1 MMGIRWSKLH
11 KVIRYIGRTIA
22 IPFKLMGFWQW
33 IRPREDVMDVWSFGH
48 ALAAAL
54 LTSFALGAG
63 ASLWLAWLFGNLIM
77 LAYELV
83 VDGLRLE
90 DPRGAQDS
98 DLGYNLVGAT
108 MTVVAF
114 WLGSLLRWTL

>member
-1 MMGIRWSKLH
+1 MMKIRWSKLH
-11 KVIRYIGRTIA
+11 EVIRYIGRMIA

-33 IRPREDVMDVWSFGH
+33 IDRNEDKMDVWSFGH

-77 LAYELV
+77 LAYELAI
-83 VDGLRLE
+83 DGLRLE
-90 DPRGAQDS
+90 DERGAQDS
-98 DLGYNLVGAT
+98 DLGYNFVGAT

-114 WLGSLLRWTL
+114 WLGSLARCL